1 MLNEL
6 GVLLGVSHKIKRN
19 KNHIYQWLRGVCFV
33 PIIPSNA
40 SRFNI
45 PLFLLNKKIFLIGG
59 MASVHRMRLP
69 PPRWG
74 SPFLT
79 G

>member
-1 MLNEL
+1 QR
-6 GVLLGVSHKIKRN
+6 IRN
-19 KNHIYQWLRGVCFV
+19 AKVVGST
-33 PIIPSNA
+33 PIIGTIKC
-40 SRFNI
+40 I
-45 PLFLLNKKIFLIGG
+45 PFQHAPVFIKYKNFLIGG